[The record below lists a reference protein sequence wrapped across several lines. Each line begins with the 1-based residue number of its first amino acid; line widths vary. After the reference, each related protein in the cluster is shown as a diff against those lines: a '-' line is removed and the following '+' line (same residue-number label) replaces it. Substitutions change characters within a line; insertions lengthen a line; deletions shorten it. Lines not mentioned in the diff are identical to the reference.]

1 MGGGGVW
8 NGRLQRAE
16 RKLLEMMHVFII
28 LNLVMASLIKL
39 HDFIC
44 SLYYVLIISQQD
56 LCNRQIIPSIL
67 SDTELCAVIRQLS
80 VNMNTQMRQKKNAIS
95 DMRTERTYQQENSK
109 GQVSDKMIIISEEN
123 FEMQ

>member
-44 SLYYVLIISQQD
+44 LLYYVLIISQQD

-67 SDTELCAVIRQLS
+67 SDTELRAVIRQLS
-80 VNMNTQMRQKKNAIS
+80 LNMNTQMGQKKNAIS

-123 FEMQ
+123 FEMR